1 TGVGSITLTGAATG
15 ITINAGGG
23 TEVLTALG
31 PGATITQ
38 NAGVGSNALV
48 LGSTQKTIIDLGT
61 TTGGAFGRIIIGGG
75 TNPGQITFTVAD
87 SAIQIGASPTL
98 TTAYSAATK
107 IGGVAWSSKSV
118 SIYTDNTTVG
128 TSGPGK
134 FTGLKNSGSENIIGN
149 NSSTNTIYID
159 STQDVE

>member
-38 NAGVGSNALV
+38 NAVSSNALV
-48 LGSTQKTIIDLGT
+48 LGPSQKTIIDLGG

-75 TNPGQITFTVAD
+75 TDPGQITFTTTD

-107 IGGVAWSSKSV
+107 IGGVTLGTTTV
-118 SIYTDNTTVG
+118 SIYTDNPTAG

-134 FTGLKNSGSENIIGN
+134 FTGLKNSGSQVITGS
-149 NSSTNTIYID
+149 NSGTATIYID
-159 STQDVE
+159 STQDVGI